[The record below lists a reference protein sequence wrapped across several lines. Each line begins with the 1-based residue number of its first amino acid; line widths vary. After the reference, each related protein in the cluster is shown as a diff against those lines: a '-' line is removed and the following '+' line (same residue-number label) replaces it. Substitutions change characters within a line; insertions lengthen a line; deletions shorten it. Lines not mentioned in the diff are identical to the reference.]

1 MAEACALA
9 ISHFY
14 LQISI
19 KYRSHFAKNNLLTQ
33 PASRNWQLHRT
44 PVIMHYKEIKVFREF
59 GKAAKT
65 VMVVVT
71 ANTQMNAAPAC

>member
-1 MAEACALA
+1 
-9 ISHFY
+9 
-14 LQISI
+14 
-19 KYRSHFAKNNLLTQ
+19 
-33 PASRNWQLHRT
+33 
-44 PVIMHYKEIKVFREF
+44 MHYKEIKVFREF